1 MIWTRNKDESCFV
14 DGDDVIVIVVVVIV
28 DMDVEGWRGS
38 GGMTSIR
45 SDLEVFQDNDDDD
58 DDGGRGKR

>member
-28 DMDVEGWRGS
+28 DMDVEG
-38 GGMTSIR
+38 
-45 SDLEVFQDNDDDD
+45 
-58 DDGGRGKR
+58 